1 MSNSPVN
8 PETTP
13 THDTLALASSSVLAD
28 GAEAVSAV
36 PTSPRKKRPVKSIT
50 GVLVLAVVTSYWY
63 WPRPE
68 VDAELRQRRIDE
80 SQAEVV
86 APVDS
91 MSPEDRAFAT
101 KVIGTWFQEE
111 YGKKTL
117 TIMPDGKGLMLMEP
131 SALFA
136 MAFGSRVEATM
147 YWSIKDGY
155 IDYGINSGTPA
166 DKIEM
171 AKKSFGDF
179 WHEKIVQLDDDTL
192 ILIEIDNDRSAWKRL
207 PDQPTS
213 EDNP

>member
-1 MSNSPVN
+1 MN
-8 PETTP
+8 PETT
-13 THDTLALASSSVLAD
+13 TTRDTPAVASSAVRTD
-28 GAEAVSAV
+28 GAVTVSAV

-50 GVLVLAVVTSYWY
+50 GALVLAIVTPYWF

-68 VDAELRQRRIDE
+68 VDVELRQQRIDE
-80 SQAEVV
+80 SKAEVV

-91 MSPEDRAFAT
+91 MSPEDRGFAT
-101 KVIGTWFQEE
+101 KVIGTWIQEE

-136 MAFGSRVEATM
+136 VAFGSRVEATL

-155 IDYGINSGTPA
+155 IDYGINGGTPA

-171 AKKSFGDF
+171 AKRSFGDF

-192 ILIEIDNDRSAWKRL
+192 VLIEIDDDRSVWKRI
-207 PDQPTS
+207 P
-213 EDNP
+213 NPATANGNP